1 MATLQCNV
9 VSAKE
14 TIYSGEISM
23 LIATGVEGEVGIL
36 PGHIPFITLLKP
48 GTMQIKTSQG
58 NDEMVYV
65 SGGVLEVQP
74 HLVTVLADTAVRAH
88 DLDEAKILD
97 ARRHAEQT
105 LQNQKANIDT
115 SAALV
120 ALAESLAQLQTLQKF
135 KGGGSKSRLKKTG

>member
-48 GTMQIKTSQG
+48 GTMQIKTSSG

-74 HLVTVLADTAVRAH
+74 HLVTVLADTAVRAN
-88 DLDEAKILD
+88 DLDEAKILE
-97 ARRHAEQT
+97 ARRHAEQS
-105 LQNQKANIDT
+105 LQNQKADIDT
-115 SAALV
+115 SAALA

-135 KGGGSKSRLKKTG
+135 KNRA

>member
-9 VSAKE
+9 VSTKE

-23 LIATGVEGEVGIL
+23 LIASGVEGEVGIL

-48 GTMQIKTSQG
+48 GTMQIKTSNG

-74 HLVTVLADTAVRAH
+74 HLVTVLADTAVRAN
-88 DLDEAKILD
+88 DLDEAKILE

-105 LQNQKANIDT
+105 LQNQKADIDT
-115 SAALV
+115 SAALA
-120 ALAESLAQLQTLQKF
+120 ALAESLAQLQTLKKF
-135 KGGGSKSRLKKTG
+135 KNRA

>member
-9 VSAKE
+9 VSTKE

-48 GTMQIKTSQG
+48 GAMQIKTSNG

-74 HLVTVLADTAVRAH
+74 HLVTVLADTAVRAN
-88 DLDEAKILD
+88 DLDEAKILE

-105 LQNQKANIDT
+105 LQNQKADIDI
-115 SAALV
+115 SAALA
-120 ALAESLAQLQTLQKF
+120 ALAESLAQLQTLKKF
-135 KGGGSKSRLKKTG
+135 KNRA

>member
-23 LIATGVEGEVGIL
+23 LIASGVEGEVGIL

-48 GTMQIKTSQG
+48 GTMQIKTSSG

-74 HLVTVLADTAVRAH
+74 HLVTVLADTAVRAN
-88 DLDEAKILD
+88 DLDEAKILE

-105 LQNQKANIDT
+105 LQNQKADIDT
-115 SAALV
+115 SAALA

-135 KGGGSKSRLKKTG
+135 KNRA

>member
-48 GTMQIKTSQG
+48 GTMQIKTSNG

-74 HLVTVLADTAVRAH
+74 HLVTVLADTAVRAN
-88 DLDEAKILD
+88 DLDEAKILE

-105 LQNQKANIDT
+105 LQNQKADIDT
-115 SAALV
+115 SAALA
-120 ALAESLAQLQTLQKF
+120 ALAESLAQLQSLQKF
-135 KGGGSKSRLKKTG
+135 KNRA

>member
-48 GTMQIKTSQG
+48 GAMQIKTSNG

-74 HLVTVLADTAVRAH
+74 HLVTVLADTAVRAN
-88 DLDEAKILD
+88 DLDEAKILE

-105 LQNQKANIDT
+105 LQNQKADIDT
-115 SAALV
+115 SAAL
-120 ALAESLAQLQTLQKF
+120 AASLAQLQTLQKF
-135 KGGGSKSRLKKTG
+135 NNRA

>member
-48 GTMQIKTSQG
+48 GALQIKTSNG
-58 NDEMVYV
+58 NDEMVYI

-88 DLDEAKILD
+88 DLDEAKILE

-105 LQNQKANIDT
+105 LQNQKADIDT
-115 SAALV
+115 SAALA

-135 KGGGSKSRLKKTG
+135 KNRA

>member
-48 GTMQIKTSQG
+48 GTMQIKTSNG
-58 NDEMVYV
+58 NDEMVYI

-74 HLVTVLADTAVRAH
+74 HLVTVLADTAVRAN
-88 DLDEAKILD
+88 DLDEAKILE

-105 LQNQKANIDT
+105 LQNQKADIDT
-115 SAALV
+115 SAALA
-120 ALAESLAQLQTLQKF
+120 ALAESLAQLQTLKKF
-135 KGGGSKSRLKKTG
+135 KNRA

>member
-48 GTMQIKTSQG
+48 GAMQIKTSNG
-58 NDEMVYV
+58 NDEMVYI

-74 HLVTVLADTAVRAH
+74 HLVTVLADTAVRAN
-88 DLDEAKILD
+88 DLDEAKILE

-105 LQNQKANIDT
+105 LQNQKADIDT
-115 SAALV
+115 SAALA

-135 KGGGSKSRLKKTG
+135 KNRA

>member
-48 GTMQIKTSQG
+48 GAMQIKTSNG

-74 HLVTVLADTAVRAH
+74 HLVTVLADTAVRAN
-88 DLDEAKILD
+88 DLDEAKILE

-105 LQNQKANIDT
+105 LQNQKADIDT
-115 SAALV
+115 SAAL
-120 ALAESLAQLQTLQKF
+120 AASLAQLQTLQKF
-135 KGGGSKSRLKKTG
+135 KNRA

>member
-36 PGHIPFITLLKP
+36 PGHIPYITLLKP
-48 GTMQIKTSQG
+48 GTMHIKTSNG

-74 HLVTVLADTAVRAH
+74 HLVTVLADTAVRAN
-88 DLDEAKILD
+88 DLDEAKILE
-97 ARRHAEQT
+97 ARRHAEQS
-105 LQNQKANIDT
+105 LQNQKADIDT
-115 SAALV
+115 SAALA

-135 KGGGSKSRLKKTG
+135 KNRA

>member
-9 VSAKE
+9 VSTKE

-48 GTMQIKTSQG
+48 GTMQIKTSNG
-58 NDEMVYV
+58 NDEMVYI

-88 DLDEAKILD
+88 DLDEAKILE

-105 LQNQKANIDT
+105 LQNQKADIDT
-115 SAALV
+115 SASAALA
-120 ALAESLAQLQTLQKF
+120 ALAESLAQLQTLKKF
-135 KGGGSKSRLKKTG
+135 KNRA

>member
-23 LIATGVEGEVGIL
+23 LIATGVEGEVGVL

-48 GTMQIKTSQG
+48 GTMQIKTSSG

-74 HLVTVLADTAVRAH
+74 HLVTVLADTAVRAN
-88 DLDEAKILD
+88 DLDEAKILE

-105 LQNQKANIDT
+105 LQNQKADIDT
-115 SAALV
+115 SAALA

-135 KGGGSKSRLKKTG
+135 KNRA

>member
-23 LIATGVEGEVGIL
+23 LIASGVEGEVGIL

-48 GTMQIKTSQG
+48 GTMQIKTSNG

-74 HLVTVLADTAVRAH
+74 HLVTVLADTAVRAN
-88 DLDEAKILD
+88 DLDEAKILE

-105 LQNQKANIDT
+105 LQNQKADIDI
-115 SAALV
+115 SA

-135 KGGGSKSRLKKTG
+135 KNRA

>member
-48 GTMQIKTSQG
+48 GTMQIKTSNG

-74 HLVTVLADTAVRAH
+74 HLVTVLADTAVRAN
-88 DLDEAKILD
+88 DLDEAKILE

-105 LQNQKANIDT
+105 LQNQKADIDT
-115 SAALV
+115 SAALA
-120 ALAESLAQLQTLQKF
+120 ALAESLAQLQTLKKF
-135 KGGGSKSRLKKTG
+135 KNRA

>member
-1 MATLQCNV
+1 VATLQCNV

-48 GTMQIKTSQG
+48 GTMQIKTSNG

-74 HLVTVLADTAVRAH
+74 HLVTVLADTAVRAN
-88 DLDEAKILD
+88 DLDEAKILE

-105 LQNQKANIDT
+105 LQNQKADIDT
-115 SAALV
+115 SAALA

-135 KGGGSKSRLKKTG
+135 KNRA

>member
-14 TIYSGEISM
+14 TIYTGEISM
-23 LIATGVEGEVGIL
+23 LVATGVEGEVGIL

-48 GTMQIKTSQG
+48 GTMSIKTANG
-58 NDEMVYV
+58 TDEMVYI

-74 HLVTVLADTAVRAH
+74 NIVTVLADSAVRAH
-88 DLDEAKILD
+88 DLDEARITE
-97 ARRHAEQT
+97 ARRQAEAM
-105 LQNQKANIDT
+105 LANQKENIDT

-120 ALAESLAQLQTLQKF
+120 ALAESVAQLQTLQKY
-135 KGGGSKSRLKKTG
+135 RNRA

>member
-48 GTMQIKTSQG
+48 GTMQIKTSNG

-74 HLVTVLADTAVRAH
+74 HLVTVLADTAVRAN
-88 DLDEAKILD
+88 DLDEAKILE

-105 LQNQKANIDT
+105 LQNQKADIDI
-115 SAALV
+115 SA
-120 ALAESLAQLQTLQKF
+120 ALAESLAQLQTLKKF
-135 KGGGSKSRLKKTG
+135 KNRA

>member
-48 GTMQIKTSQG
+48 GTMQIKTSNG

-88 DLDEAKILD
+88 DLDEAKILE
-97 ARRHAEQT
+97 ARRHAEQS
-105 LQNQKANIDT
+105 LQNQKADIDT
-115 SAALV
+115 SAALA

-135 KGGGSKSRLKKTG
+135 KNRA

>member
-48 GTMQIKTSQG
+48 GAMQIKTSNG
-58 NDEMVYV
+58 NDEMVYI

-88 DLDEAKILD
+88 DLDEAKILE
-97 ARRHAEQT
+97 ARRHAEQN
-105 LQNQKANIDT
+105 LQNQKADIDT
-115 SAALV
+115 SAALA

-135 KGGGSKSRLKKTG
+135 KNRA

>member
-23 LIATGVEGEVGIL
+23 LIATGIEGEVGIL

-48 GTMQIKTSQG
+48 GTMQIKTSNG

-74 HLVTVLADTAVRAH
+74 HLVTVLADAAVRAN
-88 DLDEAKILD
+88 DLDEAKILE

-105 LQNQKANIDT
+105 LQNQKADIDT
-115 SAALV
+115 SAALA

-135 KGGGSKSRLKKTG
+135 KNRA

>member
-48 GTMQIKTSQG
+48 GTMQIKTSNG

-74 HLVTVLADTAVRAH
+74 HLVTVLADTAVRAN
-88 DLDEAKILD
+88 DLDEAKILE

-105 LQNQKANIDT
+105 LQNQKADIDT
-115 SAALV
+115 SAASA

-135 KGGGSKSRLKKTG
+135 KIRA

>member
-48 GTMQIKTSQG
+48 CLLYTSPSPR
-58 NDEMVYV
+58 D
-65 SGGVLEVQP
+65 S
-74 HLVTVLADTAVRAH
+74 
-88 DLDEAKILD
+88 
-97 ARRHAEQT
+97 
-105 LQNQKANIDT
+105 
-115 SAALV
+115 
-120 ALAESLAQLQTLQKF
+120 
-135 KGGGSKSRLKKTG
+135 

>member
-48 GTMQIKTSQG
+48 GTMQIKTSNG

-88 DLDEAKILD
+88 DLDEAKILE

-105 LQNQKANIDT
+105 LQNQKADIDT
-115 SAALV
+115 SASAALA
-120 ALAESLAQLQTLQKF
+120 ALAESLAQLQTLKKF
-135 KGGGSKSRLKKTG
+135 KNRA

>member
-135 KGGGSKSRLKKTG
+135 KNRA

>member
-48 GTMQIKTSQG
+48 GAMQIKTSNG

-88 DLDEAKILD
+88 DLDEAKILE

-105 LQNQKANIDT
+105 LQNQKADIDI
-115 SAALV
+115 SA

-135 KGGGSKSRLKKTG
+135 KNRA

>member
-1 MATLQCNV
+1 VATLQCNV

-135 KGGGSKSRLKKTG
+135 KNRA

>member
-48 GTMQIKTSQG
+48 GTMQIKTSNG
-58 NDEMVYV
+58 NDEIVYV

-74 HLVTVLADTAVRAH
+74 HLVTVLADTAVRAN
-88 DLDEAKILD
+88 DLDEAKILE

-105 LQNQKANIDT
+105 LQNQKADIDT
-115 SAALV
+115 SAALA
-120 ALAESLAQLQTLQKF
+120 ALAESLAQLQTLKKF
-135 KGGGSKSRLKKTG
+135 KNRA

>member
-9 VSAKE
+9 VSTKE

-48 GTMQIKTSQG
+48 GTMQIKTSNG

-74 HLVTVLADTAVRAH
+74 HLVTVLADTAVRAN
-88 DLDEAKILD
+88 DLDEAKILE

-105 LQNQKANIDT
+105 LQNQKADIDT
-115 SAALV
+115 SAASA
-120 ALAESLAQLQTLQKF
+120 ALAESLAQLQTLKKF
-135 KGGGSKSRLKKTG
+135 KNRA

>member
-36 PGHIPFITLLKP
+36 PGHIPFIALLKP
-48 GTMQIKTSQG
+48 GTMQIKTSNG

-74 HLVTVLADTAVRAH
+74 HLVTVLADTAVRAN
-88 DLDEAKILD
+88 DLDEAKILE

-105 LQNQKANIDT
+105 LQNQKADIDT
-115 SAALV
+115 SAASA

-135 KGGGSKSRLKKTG
+135 KNRA